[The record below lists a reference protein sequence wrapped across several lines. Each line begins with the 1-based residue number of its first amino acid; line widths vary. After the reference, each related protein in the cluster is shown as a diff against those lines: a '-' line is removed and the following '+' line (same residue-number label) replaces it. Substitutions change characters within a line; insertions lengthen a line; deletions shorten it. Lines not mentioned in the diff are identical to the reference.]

1 MITDRIR
8 VNIKPDTVI
17 PKPKATADFK
27 VKGWGKRRGQE
38 ALIYFIPNHLEP
50 GMPHQK
56 GITADEFT
64 AAYNE
69 LMGSGNFTRQWF
81 NSKLPE
87 CAKEGGCNFTTI
99 GGVFQLLGIAIYA
112 DKGTYV
118 RHK

>member
-50 GMPHQK
+50 GRPHQK

-69 LMGSGNFTRQWF
+69 LMGSG
-81 NSKLPE
+81 
-87 CAKEGGCNFTTI
+87 NFTTI

-118 RHK
+118 RHE